1 MYIDKNKEEDEKNHE
16 LSYEVP
22 ACLPGELGQ
31 RERRKRREIMKKTN
45 RVIILTVGLM
55 IMFLSGTVYAW
66 SIISRSI
73 SATFPSWNAQTLSM
87 TFTLT
92 MMFYALGGL
101 VSGFILKKTGPR
113 PVLTAA
119 ALLYPSGMVIASF
132 AQSPVLL
139 YLGFGAM
146 CGLATGLCY
155 NSAVSTVSAWFP
167 DMQGAASSSLL
178 AAYGLSSFISGKL
191 FAAFAPADGGRA
203 WAMGLRLLA
212 VLLLAAIMTG
222 IAVFR
227 FPKDGELTVDA
238 SQKKGHREP
247 ASDLSPSQ
255 MLRTSS
261 FWLYYVWVALLT
273 GAGLI
278 LVGQASG
285 IAEEVG
291 RNLSGNTI
299 ATVVGMISIM
309 NAIGRICN
317 GTVFDRYG
325 YHGTMTMV
333 LSTFTFSAI
342 TMLLA
347 YQTGFFPLLVIGF
360 MTGGFAYGAFCSTSP
375 ALMADFYGRT
385 WYSINFS
392 IIPTNTLFTSFATV
406 IAGRLYDITNSF
418 YSSILLLFAFVIV
431 SVFLAFVIKRP
442 GEHKVTERHHFRHHR
457 VQMAH

>member
-1 MYIDKNKEEDEKNHE
+1 MQEDAAECRRMQKN
-16 LSYEVP
+16 
-22 ACLPGELGQ
+22 A
-31 RERRKRREIMKKTN
+31 ERSWTGRKKKTMKKTN
-45 RVIILTVGLM
+45 RIIFLPIGLM
-55 IMFLSGTVYAW
+55 IMFLCGTVYAW

-73 SATFPSWNAQTLSM
+73 SATFPSWNAQTLPM

-101 VSGFILKKTGPR
+101 VSGFVLRKTGPR

-119 ALLYPSGMVIASF
+119 ALLYPSGMMIASF
-132 AQSPVLL
+132 AQSPALL
-139 YLGFGAM
+139 YLGYGAM

-155 NSAVSTVSAWFP
+155 NSVVSTVSAWYP
-167 DMQGAASSSLL
+167 DRQGAVSGILL
-178 AAYGLSSFISGKL
+178 AAYGLSSFISGKV

-203 WAMGLRLLA
+203 WATGLRILA
-212 VLLLAAIMTG
+212 VLLLGAILTA

-227 FPKDGELTVDA
+227 FPKEGEITIDTT
-238 SQKKGHREP
+238 QKKGHREP
-247 ASDLSPSQ
+247 ACDIPPSQ

-278 LVGQASG
+278 LIGQASG

-291 RNLSGNTI
+291 KGLSGNTI

-325 YHGTMTMV
+325 YRGTMRMV
-333 LSTFTFSAI
+333 LSTFAFSAVM
-342 TMLLA
+342 MLMA
-347 YQTGFFPLLVIGF
+347 YRTGFFPLLVIGF

-375 ALMADFYGRT
+375 ALMSDFYGRT
-385 WYSINFS
+385 WYAINFS

-431 SVFLAFVIKRP
+431 SVLLSFVIRRP
-442 GEHKVTERHHFRHHR
+442 GEHKAAAGHFFKHHKHHR

>member
-1 MYIDKNKEEDEKNHE
+1 MPAENRCVCRRSGLPVEIRCAYRKMRDKEKEEKEE
-16 LSYEVP
+16 ET
-22 ACLPGELGQ
+22 
-31 RERRKRREIMKKTN
+31 MKKTN
-45 RVIILTVGLM
+45 RIIFLPVGLM
-55 IMFLSGTVYAW
+55 IMFLCGTVYAW

-119 ALLYPSGMVIASF
+119 ALLYPSGLVIASF
-132 AQSPVLL
+132 AQSPAIL
-139 YLGFGAM
+139 YLGYGAM

-155 NSAVSTVSAWFP
+155 NSVVSTVSAWFP
-167 DMQGAASSSLL
+167 DRQGAISGILL
-178 AAYGLSSFISGKL
+178 AAYGLSSFVSGKI

-203 WAMGLRLLA
+203 WATGLRILA
-212 VLLLAAIMTG
+212 VLLLTAITTA

-227 FPKDGELTVDA
+227 FPKEGEITFDA
-238 SQKKGHREP
+238 AQNKKHREP
-247 ASDLSPSQ
+247 ASDIPPSK

-261 FWLYYVWVALLT
+261 FWLYYIWVALLT

-317 GTVFDRYG
+317 GTVFDRFG

-333 LSTFTFSAI
+333 LSTFAFSAVM
-342 TMLLA
+342 MLMA
-347 YQTGFFPLLVIGF
+347 YQTGIFALLVIGF

-375 ALMADFYGRT
+375 ALMSDFYGRT

-406 IAGRLYDITNSF
+406 IAGRLYDMTNSF
-418 YSSILLLFAFVIV
+418 YSSILLLFAFVIA
-431 SVFLAFVIKRP
+431 SVFLAFVIRRP
-442 GEHKVTERHHFRHHR
+442 GEHKSTAGHRFKHHRHR
-457 VQMAH
+457 VQMA

>member
-1 MYIDKNKEEDEKNHE
+1 MSC
-16 LSYEVP
+16 LMRVRL
-22 ACLPGELGQ
+22 ACGEIQKCREMSGNQGQ
-31 RERRKRREIMKKTN
+31 EERRKEETMKKTN
-45 RVIILTVGLM
+45 RIIFLPVGLM
-55 IMFLSGTVYAW
+55 IMFLCGTVYAW

-101 VSGFILKKTGPR
+101 VSGFILRKTGPR
-113 PVLTAA
+113 PVLAAA
-119 ALLYPSGMVIASF
+119 ALFYPSGLVIASF
-132 AQSPVLL
+132 AQSPAIL
-139 YLGFGAM
+139 YLGYGAM

-155 NSAVSTVSAWFP
+155 NSVVSTVSAWFP
-167 DMQGAASSSLL
+167 DKQGAVSGVLL
-178 AAYGLSSFISGKL
+178 AAYGLSSFISGKV

-203 WAMGLRLLA
+203 WAAGLRILA
-212 VLLLAAIMTG
+212 VLLLGAVLTA

-227 FPKDGELTVDA
+227 FPKEGEIKIEA
-238 SQKKGHREP
+238 SEKKGHREP
-247 ASDLSPSQ
+247 ACDIPPSK
-255 MLRTSS
+255 MLRTGS

-278 LVGQASG
+278 LIGQASG

-317 GTVFDRYG
+317 GTVFDRFG
-325 YHGTMTMV
+325 YRGTMRMV
-333 LSTFTFSAI
+333 LSTFAFSAVM
-342 TMLLA
+342 MLLA
-347 YQTGFFPLLVIGF
+347 YRTGFFPLLVIGF

-375 ALMADFYGRT
+375 ALMSDFYGRT

-406 IAGRLYDITNSF
+406 IAGRLYDSTNSF
-418 YSSILLLFAFVIV
+418 YSSILLLFAFVIA
-431 SVFLAFVIKRP
+431 SVFLAFVIRRP
-442 GEHKVTERHHFRHHR
+442 GEHKVIASHTFRHHGL
-457 VQMAH
+457 QMAH